1 MKRKEKYIGQ
11 YSFETKNLEGDIDEF
26 LDSVAPEIGYL
37 IFDFNSLEES
47 LTSLLCMIINDRT
60 DSIGLII
67 THGMSYSAKVDLFK
81 RYVEH
86 AQAIAENEIEGH
98 KDVMAELRECGTLR
112 NLVVHAEWGSADV
125 DGYTLIKVKV
135 KQGELIQE
143 YVQFDSQSLK
153 KIRTRINTLT
163 DRLFE
168 YEQNYFGLW
177 RN

>member
-1 MKRKEKYIGQ
+1 MKRKEKYIRQ

-37 IFDFNSLEES
+37 IFDFNSLEDS

-60 DSIGLII
+60 DSPGLIV
-67 THGMSYSAKVDLFK
+67 THGMRYSAKVDLLK

-86 AQAIAENEIEGH
+86 AQSVAEREIKSH
-98 KDVMAELRECGTLR
+98 KNVMSELKECGTLR
-112 NLVVHAEWGSADV
+112 NMVVHAEWETADI

-135 KQGELIQE
+135 KKGELIQD
-143 YVQFDSQSLK
+143 YVQFDLPSLK
-153 KIRTRINTLT
+153 SIRTRITSLT
-163 DRLFE
+163 EEFYE
-168 YEQNYFGLW
+168 YEQEYFNLF

>member
-11 YSFETKNLEGDIDEF
+11 YSIETKNLEGDIDQF

-47 LTSLLCMIINDRT
+47 ITSLLCMIINDRT
-60 DSIGLII
+60 DSPGLIV
-67 THGMSYSAKVDLFK
+67 THGMSYSAKVDLLK

-86 AQAIAENEIEGH
+86 AQSIAESEIKSH

-112 NLVVHAEWGSADV
+112 NMVVHAEWDTADL

-143 YVQFDSQSLK
+143 YVQFDLESLK
-153 KIRTRINTLT
+153 NIRTRINSLT
-163 DRLFE
+163 DQLYE
-168 YEQNYFGLW
+168 YEQEYFGLF

>member
-11 YSFETKNLEGDIDEF
+11 YSFETKNLEGDIDNF

-47 LTSLLCMIINDRT
+47 VTSLLCMIINDRT
-60 DSIGLII
+60 DSPGLIV
-67 THGMSYSAKVDLFK
+67 THGMSYSAKVDLLK

-86 AQAIAENEIEGH
+86 AQSIAESEIKSH

-112 NLVVHAEWGSADV
+112 NMVVHAEWETADL

-143 YVQFDSQSLK
+143 YVQFDLESLK
-153 KIRTRINTLT
+153 SIRTRINSLT
-163 DRLFE
+163 DQLYE
-168 YEQNYFGLW
+168 YEQEYFDLF